1 MKHHDTLT
9 ILSRY
14 SHDTLTIRSRYSHD
28 TPILPD
34 TLTIL
39 SRYAHDTLTILSR
52 YSVNTTP
59 TKCKVHEILPEKYLF
74 FSQSHRRVA
83 YVRESLSCNKQ
94 TLHIGHFQLPMPQK
108 KVADVFQDRGQKPIT
123 SSIGSPRQPEPEAFG
138 WPLNPRSL
146 LPSLHPQ
153 TSSCQG

>member
-9 ILSRY
+9 ILRY

-94 TLHIGHFQLPMPQK
+94 TLHIGHFNCQCPKRKLQTYFK
-108 KVADVFQDRGQKPIT
+108 IEDKN
-123 SSIGSPRQPEPEAFG
+123 
-138 WPLNPRSL
+138 LSL
-146 LPSLHPQ
+146 LPLAHLANLNPKPLD
-153 TSSCQG
+153 GH